1 MNSITRTVLVLT
13 TDAGLSAQVAALF
26 SDRYRVVTSLAEAE
40 KPDAAV
46 CEAAL
51 LAAQDFAL
59 LKRLLAQD
67 GGCAVFLLGEA
78 EEAELERAFALGLE
92 DVIAAPFSATTAKM
106 RMARALAR
114 RRSGSADPLRIAEA
128 IIALDKSMIEAL
140 AAAIEFRSRESGDH
154 VRRIHDITAHLLG
167 ETPLGRGYSAREIEE
182 IALASILHDVGKIA
196 VPDQVLNKPGKLND
210 EEFAIMRSHTVQ
222 GEALLAQIPLLQAH
236 ASSRFAMDIARHHH
250 ERWDGSGYPDGLRG
264 DAISLPAQ
272 IVGLADVYDAL
283 RSPRV
288 YKPAFSRTESLRMI
302 RQGDCGAFNPALL
315 DVFLSAEPSIAAF
328 YEPE

>member
-13 TDAGLSAQVAALF
+13 TDAGLSAQVAAFF

-78 EEAELERAFALGLE
+78 EEAELERAYALGLE

-196 VPDQVLNKPGKLND
+196 VPDQVLNKP
-210 EEFAIMRSHTVQ
+210 A
-222 GEALLAQIPLLQAH
+222 
-236 ASSRFAMDIARHHH
+236 
-250 ERWDGSGYPDGLRG
+250 
-264 DAISLPAQ
+264 
-272 IVGLADVYDAL
+272 
-283 RSPRV
+283 
-288 YKPAFSRTESLRMI
+288 
-302 RQGDCGAFNPALL
+302 
-315 DVFLSAEPSIAAF
+315 
-328 YEPE
+328 

>member
-13 TDAGLSAQVAALF
+13 TDAGLSAQVAAFF

-78 EEAELERAFALGLE
+78 EEAELERAYALGLE

-236 ASSRFAMDIARHHH
+236 ASSRFAMDIALHHH

-288 YKPAFSRTESLRMI
+288 YKPAFSRAESLRMI

>member
-13 TDAGLSAQVAALF
+13 TNAGLSAQVAALF

-196 VPDQVLNKPGKLND
+196 VPDQVLNKPDKLND

-288 YKPAFSRTESLRMI
+288 YKPAFSRAESLRMI

-315 DVFLSAEPSIAAF
+315 DVFLSAEPSITAF

>member
-13 TDAGLSAQVAALF
+13 RDAGLSAQVAALF

-196 VPDQVLNKPGKLND
+196 VPDQVLNKPGKLSD

-288 YKPAFSRTESLRMI
+288 YKPAFSRAESLRMI

>member
-288 YKPAFSRTESLRMI
+288 YKPAFSCAESLRMI

>member
-13 TDAGLSAQVAALF
+13 TNAGLSAQVAALF

-196 VPDQVLNKPGKLND
+196 VPDQVLNKPGKLSD
-210 EEFAIMRSHTVQ
+210 EEFAIMRSHTVK

-288 YKPAFSRTESLRMI
+288 YKPAFSRAESLRMI

-315 DVFLSAEPSIAAF
+315 DVFLSAEPSIGAF
-328 YEPE
+328 YE

>member
-1 MNSITRTVLVLT
+1 MKSITRTVLVLT
-13 TDAGLSAQVAALF
+13 TNAGLSAQVAALF

-167 ETPLGRGYSAREIEE
+167 ETPQGRGYSAREIEE

-288 YKPAFSRTESLRMI
+288 YKPAFSRAESLRMI

>member
-1 MNSITRTVLVLT
+1 MNSITQTVLVLT
-13 TDAGLSAQVAALF
+13 TDAGLSAQVAAFF

-78 EEAELERAFALGLE
+78 EEAELERAYALGLE

-288 YKPAFSRTESLRMI
+288 YKPAFSRAESLRMI

-328 YEPE
+328 YE

>member
-1 MNSITRTVLVLT
+1 MKSITRTVLVLT
-13 TDAGLSAQVAALF
+13 TNAGLSAQVAALF

-288 YKPAFSRTESLRMI
+288 YKPAFSRAESLRMI

>member
-1 MNSITRTVLVLT
+1 MKSITRTVLVLT
-13 TDAGLSAQVAALF
+13 TNAGLSAQVAALF

-288 YKPAFSRTESLRMI
+288 YKPAFSRAESLRMI

-328 YEPE
+328 YE

>member
-92 DVIAAPFSATTAKM
+92 DVIAAPFSVTTAKM

-288 YKPAFSRTESLRMI
+288 YKPAFSRAESLRMI

-315 DVFLSAEPSIAAF
+315 DIFLSAEPSIAAF

>member
-13 TDAGLSAQVAALF
+13 TDAGLSAQVAAFF

-288 YKPAFSRTESLRMI
+288 YKPAFSRAESLRMI

-328 YEPE
+328 YE

>member
-13 TDAGLSAQVAALF
+13 TNAGLSAQVAALF

-78 EEAELERAFALGLE
+78 EEAELERAFALGLA

-196 VPDQVLNKPGKLND
+196 VPDQVLNKPGKLSD

-288 YKPAFSRTESLRMI
+288 YKPAFSRAESLRMI

>member
-13 TDAGLSAQVAALF
+13 TDAGLSAQVAAFF

-78 EEAELERAFALGLE
+78 EEAELERAYALGLE

-288 YKPAFSRTESLRMI
+288 YKPAFSRAESLRMI

-328 YEPE
+328 YE

>member
-13 TDAGLSAQVAALF
+13 IDAGLSAQVAALF

-46 CEAAL
+46 CEVAL

-59 LKRLLAQD
+59 LKRLLAQE

-78 EEAELERAFALGLE
+78 GEAELERAFALGLE

-288 YKPAFSRTESLRMI
+288 YKPAFSRAESLRMI

>member
-13 TDAGLSAQVAALF
+13 TNAGLSAQV
-26 SDRYRVVTSLAEAE
+26 
-40 KPDAAV
+40 
-46 CEAAL
+46 AAL

-288 YKPAFSRTESLRMI
+288 YKPAFSRAESLRMI

-315 DVFLSAEPSIAAF
+315 DVFLSAEPAIAAF

>member
-1 MNSITRTVLVLT
+1 MNSITRIVLVLT
-13 TDAGLSAQVAALF
+13 TDAGLSAQVAAFF

-78 EEAELERAFALGLE
+78 EEAELERAYALGLE

-288 YKPAFSRTESLRMI
+288 YKPAFSRAESLRMI

>member
-167 ETPLGRGYSAREIEE
+167 ETPLGRGYSAREIKE

-222 GEALLAQIPLLQAH
+222 GETPPAVSPWTSPATITSAGTVAAIPTACVATPSPCRRRSS
-236 ASSRFAMDIARHHH
+236 ASPMSTTHCAR
-250 ERWDGSGYPDGLRG
+250 RASTSQPS
-264 DAISLPAQ
+264 AA
-272 IVGLADVYDAL
+272 
-283 RSPRV
+283 PR
-288 YKPAFSRTESLRMI
+288 A
-302 RQGDCGAFNPALL
+302 CA
-315 DVFLSAEPSIAAF
+315 
-328 YEPE
+328 

>member
-13 TDAGLSAQVAALF
+13 TDAGLSAQVAAFF

-78 EEAELERAFALGLE
+78 EEAELERAYALGLE

-250 ERWDGSGYPDGLRG
+250 ERWDGSGYPDRLRG

-288 YKPAFSRTESLRMI
+288 YKPAFSRAESLRMI

-328 YEPE
+328 YE

>member
-1 MNSITRTVLVLT
+1 MNSITRIVLVLT
-13 TDAGLSAQVAALF
+13 TDAGLSAQVAAFF

-78 EEAELERAFALGLE
+78 EEAELERAYALGLE

-222 GEALLAQIPLLQAH
+222 GDALLAQIPLLQAH

-288 YKPAFSRTESLRMI
+288 YKPAFSRAESLRMI
-302 RQGDCGAFNPALL
+302 RQGDCGAFNPVLL
-315 DVFLSAEPSIAAF
+315 DVFLSAEPAIAAF

>member
-13 TDAGLSAQVAALF
+13 TNAGLSAQVAALF

-51 LAAQDFAL
+51 LVAQDFAL

-288 YKPAFSRTESLRMI
+288 YKPAFSRAESLRMI

>member
-13 TDAGLSAQVAALF
+13 TDAGLSAQVAAFF

-78 EEAELERAFALGLE
+78 EEAELERAYALGLE

-196 VPDQVLNKPGKLND
+196 VPDQVLNKPDKLND

-288 YKPAFSRTESLRMI
+288 YKPAFSRAESLRMI

-328 YEPE
+328 YE

>member
-13 TDAGLSAQVAALF
+13 TNAGLSAQVAALF

-92 DVIAAPFSATTAKM
+92 DVIAAPFSATTAKI

-272 IVGLADVYDAL
+272 IVGLVDVYDAL

-288 YKPAFSRTESLRMI
+288 YKPAFSRAESLRMI

>member
-13 TDAGLSAQVAALF
+13 TDAGLSAQVAAFF

-78 EEAELERAFALGLE
+78 EEAELERAYALGLE

-140 AAAIEFRSRESGDH
+140 AAAIEFRNRESGDH

-196 VPDQVLNKPGKLND
+196 VPDQVLNKPGKLSD

-250 ERWDGSGYPDGLRG
+250 ERWDGSGYPDRLRG

-288 YKPAFSRTESLRMI
+288 YKPAFGRGESLRMI

>member
-1 MNSITRTVLVLT
+1 MKSITRTVLVLT
-13 TDAGLSAQVAALF
+13 TNAGLSAQVAALF

-236 ASSRFAMDIARHHH
+236 ASSRFAMDIARHNH

-288 YKPAFSRTESLRMI
+288 YKPAFSRAESLRMI

>member
-1 MNSITRTVLVLT
+1 MKSITRTVLVLT
-13 TDAGLSAQVAALF
+13 TNAGLSAQVAALF
-26 SDRYRVVTSLAEAE
+26 SDRYRVVTLLAEAE

-288 YKPAFSRTESLRMI
+288 YKPAFSRAESLRMI

-328 YEPE
+328 YE

>member
-13 TDAGLSAQVAALF
+13 TNAGLSAQVAALF

-114 RRSGSADPLRIAEA
+114 RRSGSADPLHIAEA

-288 YKPAFSRTESLRMI
+288 YKPAFGRAESLRMI

>member
-1 MNSITRTVLVLT
+1 MKSITRTVLVLT
-13 TDAGLSAQVAALF
+13 TDAGLSAQVAAFF

-78 EEAELERAFALGLE
+78 EEAELERAYALGLE

-196 VPDQVLNKPGKLND
+196 VPDQVLNKPGKLSD

-264 DAISLPAQ
+264 DEISVWAQ
-272 IVGLADVYDAL
+272 AVSLADVYDAL
-283 RSPRV
+283 INKRV
-288 YKPAFSRTESLRMI
+288 YKAALPREKALAMI
-302 RQGDCGAFNPALL
+302 QNGDCGVFGPHLLKCFFAVEERLFAL
-315 DVFLSAEPSIAAF
+315 
-328 YEPE
+328 YQR

>member
-288 YKPAFSRTESLRMI
+288 YKPAFSRAESLRMI

>member
-13 TDAGLSAQVAALF
+13 TNAGLSAQVAALF

-196 VPDQVLNKPGKLND
+196 VPDQVLNKPDKLND

-288 YKPAFSRTESLRMI
+288 YKPAFSRAESLRMI

>member
-13 TDAGLSAQVAALF
+13 RDAGLSAQVAALF
-26 SDRYRVVTSLAEAE
+26 SDRYRVVTSLAEVE

-106 RMARALAR
+106 RMARVLAR

-288 YKPAFSRTESLRMI
+288 YKPAFSRAESLRMI
-302 RQGDCGAFNPALL
+302 RQGDCGAFNPVLL

>member
-26 SDRYRVVTSLAEAE
+26 SDRYRVVTSLAEEE

-288 YKPAFSRTESLRMI
+288 YKPAFSRAESLRMI

>member
-13 TDAGLSAQVAALF
+13 TNAGLSAQVAALF

-78 EEAELERAFALGLE
+78 EEAELERAYALGLE

-288 YKPAFSRTESLRMI
+288 YKPAFSRAESLRMI

>member
-13 TDAGLSAQVAALF
+13 TNAGLSAQVAALF

-288 YKPAFSRTESLRMI
+288 YKPAFSRAESLRMI

-315 DVFLSAEPSIAAF
+315 DVFLSAEPAIAAF

>member
-13 TDAGLSAQVAALF
+13 TDAGLSAQVAAFF

-78 EEAELERAFALGLE
+78 EEAELERAYALGLE

-196 VPDQVLNKPGKLND
+196 VPDQVLNKPGKLSD

-288 YKPAFSRTESLRMI
+288 YKPAFSRAESLRMI

-315 DVFLSAEPSIAAF
+315 DVFLSVEPSIAAF

>member
-13 TDAGLSAQVAALF
+13 TNAGLSAQVAALF

-154 VRRIHDITAHLLG
+154 IRRIHDSTAHLLG

-288 YKPAFSRTESLRMI
+288 YKPAFSRAESLRMI

>member
-13 TDAGLSAQVAALF
+13 TDAGLSAQVAAFF

-288 YKPAFSRTESLRMI
+288 YKPALSRAESLRMI

>member
-13 TDAGLSAQVAALF
+13 RDAGLSAQVAALF

-78 EEAELERAFALGLE
+78 EEAELERAYALGLE

-288 YKPAFSRTESLRMI
+288 YKPAFSRAESLRMI

>member
-13 TDAGLSAQVAALF
+13 TDAGLSAQVAAFF

-288 YKPAFSRTESLRMI
+288 YKPTFSRAESLRMI
-302 RQGDCGAFNPALL
+302 RQGACGAFNPVLL
-315 DVFLSAEPSIAAF
+315 DVFLSTEPSIAAF
-328 YEPE
+328 YE